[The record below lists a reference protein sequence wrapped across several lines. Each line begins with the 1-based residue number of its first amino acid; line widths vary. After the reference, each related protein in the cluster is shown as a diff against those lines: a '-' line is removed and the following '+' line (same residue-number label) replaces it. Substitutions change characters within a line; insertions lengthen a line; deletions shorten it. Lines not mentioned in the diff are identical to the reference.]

1 MIIEILIVLVILI
14 IIFGYWRG
22 FIMKD
27 YLENLEIRIDEIEE
41 RMDKID
47 PNN

>member
-1 MIIEILIVLVILI
+1 MIIEILTMLVILI

-22 FIMKD
+22 LIMKD
-27 YLENLEIRIDEIEE
+27 YLENLEIRLDEIEN
-41 RMDKID
+41 RLDKID